1 MSAHPEI
8 NNEDELSIIDVWNFL
23 NRQYKTIILIFSTL
37 TIIVLL
43 FAFTRPT
50 LYESTANI
58 LVGERFYF
66 IGQQTGVGQQLIEPV
81 DQMKYIYTKN
91 ATINPIKNTRVV
103 QVTSKNGSMEESEN
117 NVKNAVAEI
126 INAHKKILT
135 EKREEFISLLTSV
148 KQDSKQV
155 IDLIDAA
162 SVSTETKQIGNTETN
177 TLKYSG
183 QLNKILGGGI
193 VLSIFLALSISV
205 LIDLIQRNKLKKI

>member
-1 MSAHPEI
+1 MNMRPEI
-8 NNEDELSIIDVWNFL
+8 DSEDELSIVDVWNFL

-37 TIIVLL
+37 TLMVLV

-66 IGQQTGVGQQLIEPV
+66 NGQQVIEPV

-103 QVTSKNGSMEESEN
+103 QVTSKNVSIDESKT
-117 NVKNAVAEI
+117 NVRNMVDEI
-126 INAHKKILT
+126 INAHKKILS
-135 EKREEFISLLTSV
+135 EKREEFIKLLTAV
-148 KQDSKQV
+148 KQDNKQV
-155 IDLIDAA
+155 VSLIDTA
-162 SVSTETKQIGNTETN
+162 STSTESKQIGETETT

-193 VLSIFLALSISV
+193 ALSIFLALSISV

>member
-1 MSAHPEI
+1 MNMRPEI
-8 NNEDELSIIDVWNFL
+8 DSEDELSIVDVWNFL

-37 TIIVLL
+37 TLIVLV

-66 IGQQTGVGQQLIEPV
+66 NGQQLIEPV

-103 QVTSKNGSMEESEN
+103 QITSKNVSIDESKT
-117 NVKNAVAEI
+117 NVKDAVDEI
-126 INAHKKILT
+126 INAHKKILS
-135 EKREEFISLLTSV
+135 EKREEFIKLLTAV
-148 KQDSKQV
+148 KQDNKQV
-155 IDLIDAA
+155 IDLIDTA
-162 SVSTETKQIGNTETN
+162 STSTVSKQIGETEST

-193 VLSIFLALSISV
+193 ALSIFLALSISV

>member
-1 MSAHPEI
+1 MNMRPEI
-8 NNEDELSIIDVWNFL
+8 DSEDELSIVDVWNFL

-37 TIIVLL
+37 TLIVLV

-66 IGQQTGVGQQLIEPV
+66 NGQQLGQQLIEPV

-103 QVTSKNGSMEESEN
+103 QITSKNVSIDESKT
-117 NVKNAVAEI
+117 NVKDAVDEI
-126 INAHKKILT
+126 INAHKKILS
-135 EKREEFISLLTSV
+135 EKREEFIKLLTAV
-148 KQDSKQV
+148 KQDNKQV
-155 IDLIDAA
+155 IDLIDTA
-162 SVSTETKQIGNTETN
+162 STSTVSKQIGETEST

-193 VLSIFLALSISV
+193 ALSIFLALSISV

>member
-1 MSAHPEI
+1 MNMRSEI
-8 NNEDELSIIDVWNFL
+8 DSEDELSIVDVWNFL

-37 TIIVLL
+37 TLMVLV

-66 IGQQTGVGQQLIEPV
+66 NGQQVIEPV

-91 ATINPIKNTRVV
+91 ATINPIKNTRVL
-103 QVTSKNGSMEESEN
+103 QVTSKNVSIDESKT
-117 NVKNAVAEI
+117 NVRNMVDEI
-126 INAHKKILT
+126 INAHKKILS
-135 EKREEFISLLTSV
+135 EKREEFIKLLTAV
-148 KQDSKQV
+148 KQDNKQV
-155 IDLIDAA
+155 VSLIDTA
-162 SVSTETKQIGNTETN
+162 STSTESKQIGETETT

-193 VLSIFLALSISV
+193 ALSIFLALSISV

>member
-1 MSAHPEI
+1 MNMRPEI
-8 NNEDELSIIDVWNFL
+8 DSEDELSIVDVWNFL

-37 TIIVLL
+37 ILMVLV

-66 IGQQTGVGQQLIEPV
+66 NGQQVIEPV

-103 QVTSKNGSMEESEN
+103 QVTSKNVSIDESKT
-117 NVKNAVAEI
+117 NVRNMVDEI
-126 INAHKKILT
+126 INAHKKILS
-135 EKREEFISLLTSV
+135 EKREEFIKLLTAV
-148 KQDSKQV
+148 KQDNKQV
-155 IDLIDAA
+155 VSLIDTA
-162 SVSTETKQIGNTETN
+162 STSTESKQIGETETT

-193 VLSIFLALSISV
+193 ALSIFLALSISV

>member
-1 MSAHPEI
+1 MNMRSEI
-8 NNEDELSIIDVWNFL
+8 DSEDELSIVDVWNFL

-37 TIIVLL
+37 TLMVLV

-66 IGQQTGVGQQLIEPV
+66 NGQQVIEPV

-103 QVTSKNGSMEESEN
+103 QVTSKNVSIDESKT
-117 NVKNAVAEI
+117 NVRNMVDEI
-126 INAHKKILT
+126 INAHKKILS
-135 EKREEFISLLTSV
+135 EKREEFIKLLTAV
-148 KQDSKQV
+148 KQDNKQV
-155 IDLIDAA
+155 VSLIDTA
-162 SVSTETKQIGNTETN
+162 STSTESKQIGETETT

-193 VLSIFLALSISV
+193 ALSIFLALSISV

>member
-1 MSAHPEI
+1 MNAHPDI
-8 NNEDELSIIDVWNFL
+8 NNEDELSFIDVWNFL

-66 IGQQTGVGQQLIEPV
+66 NGQQVIEPV

-91 ATINPIKNTRVV
+91 ATINPIKNTRIV

-135 EKREEFISLLTSV
+135 EKREEFIRLLTSV

-193 VLSIFLALSISV
+193 ALSMFLALSISV

>member
-1 MSAHPEI
+1 MNMRPEI
-8 NNEDELSIIDVWNFL
+8 DSEDELSIVDVWNFL

-37 TIIVLL
+37 TLMVLV

-66 IGQQTGVGQQLIEPV
+66 NGQQVIEPV

-103 QVTSKNGSMEESEN
+103 QVSSKNVSIDESKT
-117 NVKNAVAEI
+117 NVRNMVDEI
-126 INAHKKILT
+126 INAHKKILS
-135 EKREEFISLLTSV
+135 EKRKEFIKLLTAV
-148 KQDSKQV
+148 KQDNKQV
-155 IDLIDAA
+155 VSLIDTA
-162 SVSTETKQIGNTETN
+162 STSTESKQIGETETT

-193 VLSIFLALSISV
+193 ALSIFLALSISV